1 MQNQHLSL
9 WEKISVG
16 FMLFALFL
24 GAGNI
29 IFPPL
34 LGQQSGDHFVIAII
48 GFLVTGVGLPL
59 LGVITVA
66 KSGGELQDMASRI
79 SPLFGVIFTAIV
91 YLAIGPFFA
100 MPRTGTVS
108 YELGVKPYLSEAS
121 AASFWP
127 LLIFSI
133 VFFAVTMFFAL
144 NPSKLIDR
152 VGKILTPALLLVIAA
167 LAVKAI
173 VTPMDGAGKAVG
185 KYVSNPFGEGF
196 VQGYLTMDFLAALI
210 FGIVIVEALKGKHIT
225 HKPTVVKTTI
235 FAAFIAAA
243 GLALV
248 YLSLGYI
255 GSSSFKTIGSF
266 DNGADIITKS
276 ANVLYGQFGNIL
288 LTAVILLACLTTSIG
303 LMTASSEFFRKI
315 FPSIS
320 YKGWVWI
327 FTIFSTFVANIGL
340 EQLIAI
346 SLPVLLAIYPL
357 AIVLMV
363 LTLAAKWF
371 NDARAVYIT
380 AMIFTGLVS
389 IYDGL
394 KQAQITLPGYEN
406 FLNQIPLYS
415 TGIGW
420 LIPAIIGA
428 IIGYVISLFTK
439 TK

>member
-1 MQNQHLSL
+1 M
-9 WEKISVG
+9 
-16 FMLFALFL
+16 
-24 GAGNI
+24 AG
-29 IFPPL
+29 
-34 LGQQSGDHFVIAII
+34 
-48 GFLVTGVGLPL
+48 
-59 LGVITVA
+59 
-66 KSGGELQDMASRI
+66 RI
-79 SPLFGVIFTAIV
+79 SPMFGIIFTAIV

-100 MPRTGTVS
+100 LPRTGTVS
-108 YELGVKPYLSEAS
+108 YELGVKPYLSEANAS
-121 AASFWP
+121 SFWP

-133 VFFAVTMFFAL
+133 IFFAITMFFAL

-152 VGKILTPALLLVIAA
+152 VGKILTPALLIVIAA

-210 FGIVIVEALKGKHIT
+210 FGIVIVEALKGKNIT

-255 GSSSFKTIGSF
+255 GSSSFQTIGAF

-303 LMTASSEFFRKI
+303 LATASSEFFHKI
-315 FPSIS
+315 FPSVS

-327 FTIFSTFVANIGL
+327 FAIFSTFVSNIGL
-340 EQLIAI
+340 EQLIAV

-363 LTLAAKWF
+363 LTLASKWF
-371 NDARAVYIT
+371 DDSRAVYIV
-380 AMIFTGLVS
+380 ALIFTAFVS
-389 IYDGL
+389 IYDGI
-394 KQAQITLPGYEN
+394 KGAGITITGYEN

-420 LIPAIIGA
+420 LIPAIVGA
-428 IIGYVISLFTK
+428 IVVISFH
-439 TK
+439 